1 MIDHDPVTPRIRE
14 TQASRHIRIRGAGA
28 RRRSRA
34 AWCAVIA
41 SVALSGCL
49 RIGSCTETEW
59 FAFTTL
65 DHYGDMNPVPEA
77 LPNGRCGTR
86 WMSGDDPQAVMEH
99 YRSELGRVGWSVEPM
114 EPMPITDASGAV
126 VGRELSIRA
135 TVETATASISA
146 EVLDGQDTT
155 FVISIDE
162 LD

>member
-1 MIDHDPVTPRIRE
+1 
-14 TQASRHIRIRGAGA
+14 
-28 RRRSRA
+28 
-34 AWCAVIA
+34 
-41 SVALSGCL
+41 
-49 RIGSCTETEW
+49 
-59 FAFTTL
+59 
-65 DHYGDMNPVPEA
+65 
-77 LPNGRCGTR
+77 
-86 WMSGDDPQAVMEH
+86 MSGDDPQAVMEH